1 MENKNFKCLNKSCGV
16 SYIDKSLG
24 PCPVCGSEATKL
36 EKKSGGIIIIIS
48 LLIIGLVGVG
58 FYYFN
63 SSNENNINTITSD
76 SDETPEIEE
85 CDTSKLDLFDVR
97 VNCNEQSL
105 VLNVIG
111 YDKNICGKSY
121 YSVNNEKLVDTSFI
135 SYKKIKD
142 DSVFTIQVYDEN
154 KRKLKSFYWT
164 NNCYVPKIKCDSKN
178 KLIKKFQNNF
188 VEFLKNPL
196 ENSRKTKLK
205 SYAKKIGFYNSSINV
220 IFDGK
225 KSKMKLNV
233 LINRISKSKQFQKI
247 KTQIIGDFKIVIEDD
262 KSCSFKTASVKLKSS

>member
-1 MENKNFKCLNKSCGV
+1 MENKNFKCLSKSCGV
-16 SYIDKSLG
+16 SYIDKALG
-24 PCPVCGSEATKL
+24 PCPVCGSEDTKL
-36 EKKSGGIIIIIS
+36 EKKSGFIIIIS
-48 LLIIGLVGVG
+48 LLIIGLVGAA

-63 SSNENNINTITSD
+63 SSNINTITDPLDQTS
-76 SDETPEIEE
+76 EIEE

-105 VLNVIG
+105 VLNIIG

-121 YSVNNEKLVDTSFI
+121 YSVNNAKLVDTSFI

-142 DSVFTIQVYDEN
+142 DSIFTIQVFNEN

-178 KLIKKFQNNF
+178 LFIKKFQNTF

-205 SYAKKIGFYNSSINV
+205 TYAKKIGFYNSIINV

-233 LINRISKSKQFQKI
+233 LINRISKTKQFQKI
-247 KTQIIGDFKIVIEDD
+247 KTQIIGEFNIVIGDD